1 MRIYEYVNTKTMRR
15 EMRICEFEE
24 EIDEIEYEEEEEPP
38 SSSSSE
44 TITHSLIKAVF
55 FIV

>member
-1 MRIYEYVNTKTMRR
+1 
-15 EMRICEFEE
+15 MRICEFEE